1 MATKKKIKK
10 ETPIPLKISKKP
22 LKEIKASAKESKIS
36 AKDSDT
42 LFIGIDF
49 GTNHTAISTSD
60 GKKKSILS
68 LIGIPKD
75 AVASRFLQKER
86 LFGDEALKHRAA
98 LNMFKPIESG
108 VLKNQ
113 RDDLLAAKGLLEY
126 VLGLVDANRK
136 IKKYAIIGV
145 PSQASVLNKKIITEI
160 TKDFFDGVMVA
171 SEPFCVAYNLG
182 ELEHALVVDIGAGTT
197 DICRVHGTLPEPDDQ
212 ISSNKAGD
220 YVDAELV
227 RLISE
232 EYTNVRVTPEMV
244 KKWKEQSSFVG
255 EPQEE
260 IIVDVPVDS
269 SILKLS
275 ITKDMKGAC
284 ESIIPDILS
293 GISKLIATYDPDF
306 QEDLRNNIWLAG
318 GGSLIRN
325 LDIELEKEL
334 EQIDGGKVFKDKD
347 PVFSGA
353 DGALK
358 LAQDMPHEFWQVA

>member
-1 MATKKKIKK
+1 MATKKNIKK
-10 ETPIPLKISKKP
+10 EVKKIPKKLTPKPSATPVMDSK
-22 LKEIKASAKESKIS
+22 
-36 AKDSDT
+36 T

-75 AVASRFLQKER
+75 AVASKFLKKER
-86 LFGDEALKHRAA
+86 LYGDEALKHRVA

-113 RDDLLAAKGLLEY
+113 REDLEAAKGLLEY
-126 VLGLVDANRK
+126 IMGLVDANRD

-145 PSQASVLNKKIITEI
+145 PSQASVLNKKIITEL

-182 ELEHALVVDIGAGTT
+182 ELEHSIVVDIGAGTT

-212 ISSNKAGD
+212 VSSEKAGD
-220 YVDAELV
+220 YVDNELV

-232 EYTNVRVTPEMV
+232 EYTNVNVTTEIV

-255 EPQEE
+255 APREE

-275 ITKDMKGAC
+275 ITKEIREAC
-284 ESIIPDILS
+284 ESIIPDIIS

-306 QEDLRNNIWLAG
+306 QEKLRNNIWLAG
-318 GGSLIRN
+318 GGSQIRN
-325 LDIELEKEL
+325 LDVELEKEL
-334 EQIDGGKVFKDKD
+334 ELIDGGKVFIDKD

-358 LAQDMPHEFWQVA
+358 LAQDMPSEFWQVT

>member
-1 MATKKKIKK
+1 MANKKKVLI
-10 ETPIPLKISKKP
+10 E
-22 LKEIKASAKESKIS
+22 KAGAARVKESK
-36 AKDSDT
+36 T
-42 LFIGIDF
+42 LYIGIDL

-68 LIGIPKD
+68 IVGIPRD
-75 AVASRFLQKER
+75 AVASKFLKKER
-86 LFGDEALKHRAA
+86 LYGDEALKHRVA

-108 VLKNQ
+108 LLKNQ
-113 RDDLLAAKGLLEY
+113 REDLEAAKGLLEY
-126 VLGLVDANRK
+126 VLGLVDANSDV
-136 IKKYAIIGV
+136 KKYAIIGV

-160 TKDFFDGVMVA
+160 AKDFFDGVMVA

-182 ELEHALVVDIGAGTT
+182 ELEHSLVVDIGAGTT

-220 YVDAELV
+220 YIDTELV

-232 EYTNVRVTPEMV
+232 EYTNVRVTNEMA

-255 EPQEE
+255 EPEEE
-260 IIVDVPVDS
+260 IVVDVPVDS

-275 ITKDMKGAC
+275 ITKEIRNAC
-284 ESIIPDILS
+284 ESIIPDIMS
-293 GISKLIATYDPDF
+293 GISKLISTYDPDF

-325 LDIELEKEL
+325 LDVVLEKEL
-334 EQIDGGKVFKDKD
+334 ELIDGGKVFKDTD

-353 DGALK
+353 NGALK
-358 LAQDMPHEFWQVA
+358 LAQDMPPEFWQTA

>member
-1 MATKKKIKK
+1 MATRKKIKK
-10 ETPIPLKISKKP
+10 TAAAPVR
-22 LKEIKASAKESKIS
+22 ESN
-36 AKDSDT
+36 T

-68 LIGIPKD
+68 LVGIPKD
-75 AVASRFLQKER
+75 AVASKFLKKER
-86 LFGDEALKHRAA
+86 LYGDEALKHRVA

-108 VLKNQ
+108 LIKNQ
-113 RDDLLAAKGLLEY
+113 REDLEAAKGLLEY
-126 VLGLVDANRK
+126 VIGLVDANRDV
-136 IKKYAIIGV
+136 KKYAIIGV

-182 ELEHALVVDIGAGTT
+182 EMEHSMVVDIGAGTT

-220 YVDAELV
+220 FIDTELV

-232 EYTNVRVTPEMV
+232 EYTNVRLTNEMA
-244 KKWKEQSSFVG
+244 KRWKEQSSFVG
-255 EPQEE
+255 EPEEE
-260 IIVDVPVDS
+260 IVVEVPVDS

-275 ITKDMKGAC
+275 ITKEIKTSC
-284 ESIIPDILS
+284 ESIIPDIIN
-293 GISKLIATYDPDF
+293 GISKLISTYDPDF

-325 LDIELEKEL
+325 LDVELEKEL
-334 EQIDGGKVFKDKD
+334 ELIDGGKVFKDTD
-347 PVFSGA
+347 PIFSGA
-353 DGALK
+353 NGALK
-358 LAQDMPHEFWQVA
+358 LAQDMPPEFWQTT

>member
-1 MATKKKIKK
+1 LAIRKKIKK
-10 ETPIPLKISKKP
+10 MAAAPV
-22 LKEIKASAKESKIS
+22 KEGK
-36 AKDSDT
+36 T

-68 LIGIPKD
+68 VVGIPKD
-75 AVASRFLQKER
+75 AVASKFLKKER
-86 LFGDEALKHRAA
+86 LYGDEALKHRVA

-108 VLKNQ
+108 LIKNQ
-113 RDDLLAAKGLLEY
+113 REDLEAAKGLLEY
-126 VLGLVDANRK
+126 VIGLVDANRDA
-136 IKKYAIIGV
+136 KKYAIIGV

-182 ELEHALVVDIGAGTT
+182 ELEHSMVVDIGAGTT

-220 YVDAELV
+220 YIDSELV

-232 EYTNVRVTPEMV
+232 EYTNVRVTNEMA
-244 KKWKEQSSFVG
+244 KRWKEQSSFVG
-255 EPQEE
+255 EPEEE
-260 IIVDVPVDS
+260 IVVDVPVDS

-275 ITKDMKGAC
+275 ITKEIKTSC
-284 ESIIPDILS
+284 ESIIPDIIN
-293 GISKLIATYDPDF
+293 GISKLISTYDPDF

-325 LDIELEKEL
+325 LDVELEKEL
-334 EQIDGGKVFKDKD
+334 ELIDGGKVFKDTD

-353 DGALK
+353 HGALK
-358 LAQDMPHEFWQVA
+358 LAQDMPPEFWQTT